1 MSWNILLSTYPFDP
15 YDNAIVLTLH
25 RDSSHHHD
33 SAHPKF
39 EKNDHKNQM
48 ENKTFVR
55 KNRFLFVRYIY
66 NNQRDHIFE
75 KDGKKENEKKI
86 YAQEENEII
95 FQCDNGSINDTII
108 NDKKEY
114 KNNGKDDCKKIQR
127 DFVKDI
133 CRIDII
139 N

>member
-1 MSWNILLSTYPFDP
+1 
-15 YDNAIVLTLH
+15 
-25 RDSSHHHD
+25 
-33 SAHPKF
+33 
-39 EKNDHKNQM
+39 M

-139 N
+139 NWIDVFTKEETNKNIVKKK